1 MSRQEPPVSFFFFF
15 LLGEPSQARLLP
27 VGAGAQRRD
36 PTEKRIRDCTKKG
49 SQRFFLDYQKGCF
62 FVLFGRGDADHAD
75 DDAVAPP
82 FFQMLFLDARHQS
95 KATRAV
101 LLLFFYSSS
110 RGAAKKGGAKKRG
123 RDTRV
128 ALKKK
133 RRQTPHLSAPSSL
146 FSSIFFAS
154 VYVMAMIFVMAL
166 LLAVAAICVAARSRR
181 ERDDGRRLPPTL
193 PGAHPLWGHA
203 GSLLH
208 PIESLHQRLG
218 PLARDHPGAVTL
230 RVCPAWLPM
239 WLSPPIVM
247 LNDPAL
253 VREAFSAANGAAL
266 AHEPEIMENVQTVM
280 GRGLLGIDGPAWQAR
295 RGYVLST
302 FFSLKALGAA
312 AHVVDRHSARA
323 VAILESRAD
332 PMAPV
337 DLYARHLVPLMLAI
351 IVELIC
357 GVDVAAD
364 HDGTDTDTPV
374 PRSLAHDMGLVFDE
388 VNDRTFRLFR
398 TLRPTSPA
406 YRAAF
411 ARAQSYID
419 GIVRQRTEGGVPSG
433 RHDLISTLVAGHD
446 TDSTGDVGA
455 DARRAARNPYACKED
470 VRAEAILFMFA
481 GFESTSSTLAY
492 AIHLL
497 AHHSDVQERVRA
509 EAAQW
514 RRASAGA
521 HDALNAMPLAE
532 AVLREAMRI
541 HPIAH
546 MLTRRMARDLPL
558 GEAHVVPAGARLLI
572 NNLGMSNAERSWD
585 DPAAFCP
592 ERWMAPHAAETK
604 DNDGARDAATAAPD
618 QYASLPFGA
627 GRRSCPGR
635 RLAVLEMKLILAAL
649 LARFR
654 FAPDPQH
661 PHMER
666 RVAFVMRPHAYSVLC
681 MPLDETSS

>member
-1 MSRQEPPVSFFFFF
+1 MTII
-15 LLGEPSQARLLP
+15 LAALA
-27 VGAGAQRRD
+27 A
-36 PTEKRIRDCTKKG
+36 T
-49 SQRFFLDYQKGCF
+49 
-62 FVLFGRGDADHAD
+62 VLFLVV
-75 DDAVAPP
+75 AVAWRR
-82 FFQMLFLDARHQS
+82 AR
-95 KATRAV
+95 
-101 LLLFFYSSS
+101 
-110 RGAAKKGGAKKRG
+110 
-123 RDTRV
+123 
-128 ALKKK
+128 
-133 RRQTPHLSAPSSL
+133 P
-146 FSSIFFAS
+146 
-154 VYVMAMIFVMAL
+154 
-166 LLAVAAICVAARSRR
+166 
-181 ERDDGRRLPPTL
+181 DGRRLPPTL

-208 PIESLHQRLG
+208 PIESLHERLG

-230 RVCPAWLPM
+230 RVGPAWLPA

-247 LNDPAL
+247 LSDPVL
-253 VREAFSAANGAAL
+253 VREAFAAANGAAL

-323 VAILESRAD
+323 VAILGSRAD
-332 PMAPV
+332 PTAPV
-337 DLYARHLVPLMLAI
+337 DLYTQHLVPLMLAI

-357 GVDVAAD
+357 GVDVATD
-364 HDGTDTDTPV
+364 HDGTDNDTPV
-374 PRSLAHDMGLVFDE
+374 PRSLARDMGLVFDE
-388 VNDRTFRLFR
+388 VNDRTFRLLR

-411 ARAQSYID
+411 GRARDYID
-419 GIVRQRTEGGVPSG
+419 GLVRRRAETGAGGC
-433 RHDLISTLVAGHD
+433 HDLISTLVAGRDDDRHTVAGRAND
-446 TDSTGDVGA
+446 DDDASTA
-455 DARRAARNPYACKED
+455 AIKARRAARNPYACEAD

-497 AHHSDVQERVRA
+497 AHHPDVQERVRT

-514 RRASAGA
+514 RRGSAGA
-521 HDALNAMPLAE
+521 HDALGAMPLAE

-541 HPIAH
+541 HPITH

-558 GEAHVVPAGARLLI
+558 GDVHVVPAGARLLI
-572 NNLGMSNAERSWD
+572 NNLGMSNAERAWE
-585 DPAAFCP
+585 DPTAFRP
-592 ERWMAPHAAETK
+592 ERWM
-604 DNDGARDAATAAPD
+604 GARTDDDAAGGGEGPD

-649 LARFR
+649 LDRFR
-654 FAPDPQH
+654 FAPDPDR
-661 PHMER
+661 PVLER
-666 RVAFVMRPHAYSVLC
+666 RVAFVMRPHRYSVLC
-681 MPLDETSS
+681 TPIARPS

>member
-1 MSRQEPPVSFFFFF
+1 M
-15 LLGEPSQARLLP
+15 LG
-27 VGAGAQRRD
+27 
-36 PTEKRIRDCTKKG
+36 
-49 SQRFFLDYQKGCF
+49 
-62 FVLFGRGDADHAD
+62 
-75 DDAVAPP
+75 
-82 FFQMLFLDARHQS
+82 
-95 KATRAV
+95 
-101 LLLFFYSSS
+101 
-110 RGAAKKGGAKKRG
+110 
-123 RDTRV
+123 
-128 ALKKK
+128 
-133 RRQTPHLSAPSSL
+133 
-146 FSSIFFAS
+146 
-154 VYVMAMIFVMAL
+154 AMVTIFVTAL
-166 LLAVAAICVAARSRR
+166 LVIAGLCVAALAARSRP
-181 ERDDGRRLPPTL
+181 DGRCLPPTL

-230 RVCPAWLPM
+230 RVGPTWLPT
-239 WLSPPIVM
+239 WLTPTIVM
-247 LNDPAL
+247 LNDPVL
-253 VREAFSAANGAAL
+253 VREAFAAANGPSL

-280 GRGLLGIDGPAWQAR
+280 GRGLLGVDGPAWQAR

-312 AHVVDRHSARA
+312 AHVVERHSARA

-337 DLYARHLVPLMLAI
+337 DLYTRHLVPLMLAI

-357 GVDVAAD
+357 GVDVAAE

-374 PRSLAHDMGLVFDE
+374 PRSLARDMGLVFDE

-411 ARAQSYID
+411 ERAQSYID
-419 GIVRQRTEGGVPSG
+419 GLVRQRAERGSTGC
-433 RHDLISTLVAGHD
+433 HDLISTLVAGHD
-446 TDSTGDVGA
+446 ADPVGA
-455 DARRAARNPYACKED
+455 KGVDARRAARNPYTCKED

-497 AHHSDVQERVRA
+497 AHHPDIQERVRT

-514 RRASAGA
+514 RRASAGS

-541 HPIAH
+541 YPITH

-572 NNLGMSNAERSWD
+572 NNLGMSNAERSWE
-585 DPAAFCP
+585 DPTAFCP
-592 ERWMAPHAAETK
+592 ERWMTPRAADAK
-604 DNDGARDAATAAPD
+604 DDDATTTDISSTPD

-654 FAPDPQH
+654 FAPDPHH
-661 PHMER
+661 PHMEC
-666 RVAFVMRPHAYSVLC
+666 RVAFVMRPHAYSVMC
-681 MPLDETSS
+681 VPLDQVP